1 LYRLLS
7 TKSKNAVDKNCTCS
21 LEGKISVVF
30 AVSVVIT
37 VVVGSSNINPST
49 P

>member
-1 LYRLLS
+1 LCNLLS
-7 TKSKNAVDKNCTCS
+7 TKSKNALDKNCTCS

-30 AVSVVIT
+30 AVSVV
-37 VVVGSSNINPST
+37 VGSSNINPSA